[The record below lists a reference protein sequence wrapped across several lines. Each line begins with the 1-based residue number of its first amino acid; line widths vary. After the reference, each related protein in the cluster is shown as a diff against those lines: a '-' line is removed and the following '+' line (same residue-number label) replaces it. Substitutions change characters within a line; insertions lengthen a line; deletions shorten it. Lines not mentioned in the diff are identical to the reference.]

1 MRPPCRCGVNR
12 SRYWLQIRQR
22 KLNWRFPMNRF
33 LVVVCIIGACAAL
46 ASAQTATPSP
56 SPVDPCAEITKRAAR
71 AEAKLKDWPALAR
84 YRDANAKTG
93 APNAD
98 EARVV
103 FIGGLIPRSWDGP
116 KDGGLFP
123 RKAYLDRRL
132 N

>member
-1 MRPPCRCGVNR
+1 
-12 SRYWLQIRQR
+12 
-22 KLNWRFPMNRF
+22 MNRF
-33 LVVVCIIGACAAL
+33 LVVVCILGVCAAI

-56 SPVDPCAEITKRAAR
+56 SSVDPCAEITTRAAR

-103 FIGGLIPRSWDGP
+103 SLGRSLTDSCDDPKYGGV
-116 KDGGLFP
+116 FP
-123 RKAYLDRRL
+123 RQTHIA
-132 N
+132 